1 MADEINVTIEGGPE
15 IEITFG
21 EVPEG
26 LLDSIA
32 AAAASVEG
40 VEGRVSALET
50 QAGQLDGRTG
60 ALETLTAAHD
70 AQLAGLG
77 ALGLS
82 VVDGAINQTYEEE
95 LT

>member
-1 MADEINVTIEGGPE
+1 M
-15 IEITFG
+15 
-21 EVPEG
+21 
-26 LLDSIA
+26 
-32 AAAASVEG
+32 
-40 VEGRVSALET
+40 SALET